1 METVGGAPLS
11 RGERRRRQRIR
22 AEKIETALIVALAAL
37 VLFKGA
43 PVIAGIAF
51 AIGEMFLD
59 LWRLWSAA

>member
-43 PVIAGIAF
+43 PVIAGIVF
-51 AIGEMFLD
+51 GIGEMFLD
-59 LWRLWSAA
+59 LWRLWRAA